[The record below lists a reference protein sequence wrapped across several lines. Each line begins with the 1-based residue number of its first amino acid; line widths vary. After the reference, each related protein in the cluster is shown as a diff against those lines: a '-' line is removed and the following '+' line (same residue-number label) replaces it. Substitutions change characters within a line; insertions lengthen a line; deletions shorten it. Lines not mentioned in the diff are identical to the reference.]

1 MQVKKQLTL
10 RAGTFLILFLFT
22 SDKANTE
29 FIIKSVNLFIQPR
42 NEVQRGT
49 NVSLI
54 CQAEVSQSPG
64 SNPNYEYI
72 FYKDYEMLLTEKT
85 TATHW
90 FYSIPDA
97 RVFHS
102 GKYEC
107 AVVIGH
113 QNKKSGSTDLTV
125 KGLLTP
131 VLSVDQQRL
140 KEGDNVTA
148 VCTAEGEMGS
158 LMFSFRDGPVE
169 LYRKSTNTQKVE
181 QKLAFEHKRMRTVNM
196 FCYYSISLGSKIE
209 ISNNSNVIDIDIQE
223 LGITPEI
230 NVMPS
235 ANVIEGDLLTF
246 SCNVDMTYQKNS
258 ELRIS
263 LVHGHTTLGLNMG
276 QKTYNMSAKANDSG
290 QYECIA
296 SLGAIHKSSSVN
308 ITVNQLFSVPAL
320 SIHPPEV
327 FEGEHFDI
335 TCHTDIIASVRIQRE
350 DIKYFIYKEKT
361 LVISNYRYS
370 NTARNVTNGKYMCVA
385 KANGIIKESSNVL
398 FRAKVLVSQ
407 PEIRVDAP
415 PVIVDKHFWIHCHS
429 QNGSLPIIYTLKR
442 NNITV
447 NRTEVSNPHEKARFI
462 AMISAPSDI
471 SSYFCEAENNGKISV
486 KMSQRLNETV
496 IVPVGKPLF
505 TVIPIPGNIEEG
517 EDVTLICGI
526 PKGSPPI
533 NFSFYGNS
541 HTPINTTTVQSNSSS
556 FVLSAVSRQKSGN
569 YYCEAF
575 NLANKLSKSDI
586 ISIEVSLAKWKK
598 ILTVAFCL
606 LILALVV
613 IFIVLRYKAKRGRET
628 YNPPAS
634 QAAHMPDL
642 MPAFP
647 KSDDFLIHESH
658 YSGFSV
664 GVNNKES
671 VWSEKPPD
679 ISDEGILQL
688 PNEGD
693 VEYTEVVHSQP
704 LDPTRIPLRKG
715 TDTVYSE
722 LQTQG
727 SPDHINHRELTSLLH
742 LAKLLP
748 FLLF

>member
-1 MQVKKQLTL
+1 MQVKKQLSL
-10 RAGTFLILFLFT
+10 RTGTFLILFLFT
-22 SDKANTE
+22 SDKANSE
-29 FIIKSVNLFIQPR
+29 FIIKSVNLIIQPR

-90 FYSIPDA
+90 LYSIPDA

-107 AVVIGH
+107 AVVIGY
-113 QNKKSGSTDLTV
+113 QNKKSRSTDLTV

-131 VLSVDQQRL
+131 FLSVDQQRL

-158 LMFSFRDGPVE
+158 LMFSFRDGPDE
-169 LYRKSTNTQKVE
+169 LYRKPTNTQQVE
-181 QKLAFEHKRMRTVNM
+181 HKLAFEHKRMRTVKM

-223 LGITPEI
+223 LGIKPEI

-235 ANVIEGDLLTF
+235 TNVIEGDLLTF
-246 SCNVDMTYQKNS
+246 SCNVDMNHQKNS

-276 QKTYNMSAKANDSG
+276 QKAHTMSAKANDSG

-296 SLGAIHKSSSVN
+296 SLGAIHKSSFVN
-308 ITVNQLFSVPAL
+308 ITVNELFSVPVL
-320 SIHPPEV
+320 SIQPPEV
-327 FEGEHFDI
+327 FEGEHFNI
-335 TCHTDIIASVRIQRE
+335 TCQTDIFASVRIQRE
-350 DIKYFIYKEKT
+350 DIKYFIYKEKN
-361 LVISNYRYS
+361 VVVSNYRYS

-385 KANGIIKESSNVL
+385 KANGIIKESSSVL

-407 PEIRVDAP
+407 PEITVDAP
-415 PVIVDKHFWIHCHS
+415 VILDKHFWIHCHS
-429 QNGSLPIIYTLKR
+429 QNGSLPITYTLKR

-447 NRTEVSNPHEKARFI
+447 NRTEVSNPHEKACFI

-486 KMSQRLNETV
+486 KMSQRLNKTV
-496 IVPVGKPLF
+496 IVPVGKPLL
-505 TVIPIPGNIEEG
+505 TVIPIPGNIEE
-517 EDVTLICGI
+517 
-526 PKGSPPI
+526 
-533 NFSFYGNS
+533 
-541 HTPINTTTVQSNSSS
+541 
-556 FVLSAVSRQKSGN
+556 VSRQNSGN

-575 NLANKLSKSDI
+575 NLADKLSKSDI

-598 ILTVAFCL
+598 SLTAAFCM
-606 LILALVV
+606 LILALLV
-613 IFIVLRYKAKRGRET
+613 IFIVWCYKTKR
-628 YNPPAS
+628 
-634 QAAHMPDL
+634 
-642 MPAFP
+642 
-647 KSDDFLIHESH
+647 
-658 YSGFSV
+658 V

-679 ISDEGILQL
+679 IPDEGNLQS

-693 VEYTEVVHSQP
+693 VEYTEVVHSQSV
-704 LDPTRIPLRKG
+704 DPTRIPLRKG

-727 SPDHINHRELTSLLH
+727 SPDHNNHQGLLEYAELNYD
-742 LAKLLP
+742 LP
-748 FLLF
+748 APVD